1 MSAPGV
7 HTATRA
13 HSALED
19 TMSKYGEIGA
29 LEDSKAA
36 PEKLNQQY
44 MAKKQPKY
52 PKYPNFGY
60 L

>member
-1 MSAPGV
+1 MAAPGI

-13 HSALED
+13 HSALKD

-36 PEKLNQQY
+36 PEKLVYQY
-44 MAKKQPKY
+44 RGK
-52 PKYPNFGY
+52 N
-60 L
+60 

>member
-19 TMSKYGEIGA
+19 SMIKHGEIGA

-36 PEKLNQQY
+36 PEKVVYQY
-44 MAKKQPKY
+44 MAK
-52 PKYPNFGY
+52 
-60 L
+60 

>member
-19 TMSKYGEIGA
+19 TMNKYGEIGV

-36 PEKLNQQY
+36 PEKLVCQPFAKNQ
-44 MAKKQPKY
+44 
-52 PKYPNFGY
+52 N
-60 L
+60 

>member
-36 PEKLNQQY
+36 PEKLVYQY
-44 MAKKQPKY
+44 RGK
-52 PKYPNFGY
+52 N
-60 L
+60 

>member
-1 MSAPGV
+1 MSAPDV
-7 HTATRA
+7 HTDTRA

-19 TMSKYGEIGA
+19 SMIKHGEIGA

-44 MAKKQPKY
+44 MGKK
-52 PKYPNFGY
+52 
-60 L
+60 